1 MSHVLT
7 HFKTLYEILITA
19 IYEYLHMYRIYNI
32 IRKPQINGDNGSI
45 QVYNY
50 TSKLNLVHMCYETL
64 LVFQELYSI
73 ALASSNVYFIF
84 EKLITTNCFDCNFNW
99 FKLPL
104 KLQSQLNNFYIF
116 LQYIHILTDISTRME
131 SNIPIQLI

>member
-1 MSHVLT
+1 MSQ
-7 HFKTLYEILITA
+7 
-19 IYEYLHMYRIYNI
+19 YR
-32 IRKPQINGDNGSI
+32 
-45 QVYNY
+45 YNY
-50 TSKLNLVHMCYETL
+50 TSKFNLVHMCYETL

-104 KLQSQLNNFYIF
+104 KLQSRITQLLYSCT
-116 LQYIHILTDISTRME
+116 YIHILTDISTRME
-131 SNIPIQLI
+131 SNTYPVNINIIAFYIFRRL